1 MNYKFLLTL
10 MLISVL
16 SVQCSKKTLPV
27 VEEVDQSWRSQVPQP
42 GEARSV
48 KLGDY
53 QSFDLTNGLKVI
65 VVENHKLPRVS
76 YQVSLRNDPILEGDK
91 AGYVS
96 MAGSLMSTG
105 TDSKSKAEIDK
116 AIDFIGAN
124 LNTYGSGIFASSLT
138 KHQDKLLSLMTDVLY
153 NPSFPEEEF
162 QKLKT
167 QSLSSLLASKA
178 DPNSIASNVA
188 SVVNY
193 GKNHPYGEIQTETTT
208 NAFTVDD
215 CKKYYERYFVPNNA
229 YLVIVGDI
237 TLNDAKAKSNQY
249 FGQWKKGATP
259 NSSYTTPEPPQEN
272 SVRFANKDGAVQAVI
287 RVTHPVELK
296 PGSEDVV
303 KVSVMN
309 SILGGGIFI
318 GRLMQNLREDKGF
331 TYGARSS
338 LSSDPLIATFNAT
351 ASVRNEVADS
361 SITEFLY
368 EIKRMTSEPV
378 SSSDLQLAKN
388 SRAGS
393 FARAL
398 ESPQTLARFA
408 INTFRYDLPKD
419 YYASYLSRLDAVTEA
434 DVQAVAKKYLRPEA
448 TNIVVVGSK
457 DDIAERLIPFD
468 ADGEID
474 YYGPFGNKLEMK
486 ENPIPEGMTAQT
498 IINDYIEAIGGEQ
511 QLKSIKSVSNEMKM
525 SIMGQEAQVTLIQKE
540 PMKLSLTISMSGMT
554 LQEQKFNGEKAM
566 NAAMGNKQV
575 FTEGPEFDALKTQ
588 AEIFPQLSY
597 GSYKLELAGI
607 EEIEGITAYK
617 VIVTP
622 PSGKSQTDFYNIT
635 TNLLIRTL
643 STQAGPGG
651 QDITIIS
658 DISDYKEVGGV
669 LIPHKITISGATPQ
683 PMTMESINLRVN
695 EPVDDTLF
703 IIE

>member
-1 MNYKFLLTL
+1 MNYKLLLTL
-10 MLISVL
+10 LLVSVL
-16 SVQCSKKTLPV
+16 SIQCSKKTVPM
-27 VEEVDQSWRSQVPQP
+27 VEEVDQTWRSQIPQP
-42 GEARSV
+42 GEARSIE
-48 KLGDY
+48 LGDY
-53 QSFDLTNGLKVI
+53 QSFDLANGLKVI

-76 YQVSLRNDPILEGDK
+76 YQIALKNDPILEGNK

-105 TDSKSKAEIDK
+105 TVSKSKAEIDK

-124 LNTYGSGIFASSLT
+124 LNTSGSGIFGSSLT

-162 QKLKT
+162 QKLRT
-167 QSLSSLLASKA
+167 QTLSGLTASKA

-188 SVVNY
+188 SAVNY
-193 GKNHPYGEIQTETTT
+193 GTDHPYGEIQTEVTT
-208 NAFTVDD
+208 NAFTIDD

-237 TLNDAKAKSNQY
+237 SLNEAQATANQY
-249 FGQWKKGATP
+249 FGSWKKGPTP
-259 NSSYTTPEPPQEN
+259 GSSYKKPEPPQEN

-309 SILGGGIFI
+309 SILGGGVFL
-318 GRLMQNLREDKGF
+318 GRLMQNLREDKGY

-338 LSSDPLIATFNAT
+338 LSSDPLAATFNAS

-368 EIKRMTSEPV
+368 EIKRMTTEPV
-378 SSSDLQLAKN
+378 SSKDLQLAKN
-388 SRAGS
+388 SMAGS

-419 YYASYLSRLDAVTEA
+419 YYATYLSRLDAVTEA
-434 DVQAVAKKYLRPEA
+434 DVQMAAKKYLRPDA

-457 DDIAERLIPFD
+457 DDVAEKLIQFD

-486 ENPIPEGMTAQT
+486 ENPIPEGITAET

-511 QLKSIKSVSNEMKM
+511 QLRSVKTVKNEMKM
-525 SIMGQEAQVTLIQKE
+525 SIMGQEAQVTLVQKE
-540 PMKLSLTISMSGMT
+540 PLMLSLSISMSGMT

-575 FTEGPEFDALKTQ
+575 FTEGPEFDALKAQ

-597 GSYKLELAGI
+597 KNYDLELVGI
-607 EEIEGITAYK
+607 EEIEGVTAYK
-617 VIVTP
+617 IIVTL
-622 PSGKSQTDFYNIT
+622 PSGKSQTDYYDIT
-635 TNLLIRTL
+635 TNLLIRTV

-651 QDITIIS
+651 QGISVIS
-658 DISDYKEVGGV
+658 DISDYQEAGGV
-669 LIPHKITISGATPQ
+669 MIPRKVSISGATPQ
-683 PMTMESINLRVN
+683 PMTMESVNLSVN
-695 EPVDDTLF
+695 GPVDDALF
-703 IIE
+703 NIE